1 MRKKWKKQ
9 HWLRLHKGV
18 FNRKSLKALTIL
30 IKIANYGIIKWD
42 FLIKIG
48 RFAAH
53 NPIDKSYN
61 LWYNKR
67 GNINI
72 REEEIGA
79 GRH

>member
-1 MRKKWKKQ
+1 MIFQ
-9 HWLRLHKGV
+9 
-18 FNRKSLKALTIL
+18 
-30 IKIANYGIIKWD
+30 KIYGIIKWD

-72 REEEIGA
+72 RGKKRLEQGGISSSQREKEFVVKRIDSSPTEL
-79 GRH
+79 